1 MASQSS
7 MHQMRAPHLVKL
19 QQGES
24 PTSQQETDSNSPRAK
39 SDLAL
44 GFSFSPQKAGD
55 EMADGS
61 GQGWA
66 RPWSATE
73 GSLAKQRGLE
83 KVL

>member
-24 PTSQQETDSNSPRAK
+24 ATGQQETDSNSPPAK

-44 GFSFSPQKAGD
+44 AFSFSPQKAD

-66 RPWSATE
+66 RP
-73 GSLAKQRGLE
+73 
-83 KVL
+83 

>member
-1 MASQSS
+1 M
-7 MHQMRAPHLVKL
+7 
-19 QQGES
+19 G
-24 PTSQQETDSNSPRAK
+24 QQETDSNSPRAK

-61 GQGWA
+61 GQGWE
-66 RPWSATE
+66 RPAE

-83 KVL
+83 KVLVGSSLINTESGVKRSPENSRPH